1 MGKKKTKPPLTESWR
16 RIHGAIWLIGI
27 AILAWQNWW

>member
-1 MGKKKTKPPLTESWR
+1 MGNKKPKPQLTESWR

-27 AILAWQNWW
+27 AILA